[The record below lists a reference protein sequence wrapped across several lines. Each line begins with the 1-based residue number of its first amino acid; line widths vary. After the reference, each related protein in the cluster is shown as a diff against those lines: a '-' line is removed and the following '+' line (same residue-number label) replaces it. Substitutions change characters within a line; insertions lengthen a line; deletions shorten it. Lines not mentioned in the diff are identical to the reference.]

1 MLPRIISHRGKI
13 DLNSPEN
20 DLVGIQEAID
30 LGVDMVEF
38 DVRRTN
44 DDVLICHHDA
54 DINGSLISELSFKDV
69 NLLKGRVFE
78 LDEVIG
84 LCKGKIG
91 VNLEIKEEGFED
103 RIVKQ
108 LTNNFSYDNFYV
120 TSFSSS
126 IIRSIKALDSKI
138 TAGLLVGDAI
148 NYQVFY
154 KILKEAIFMTEFDNS
169 KADFISPF
177 YKIYEMGLIGKF
189 ESRGI
194 PIQLWTV
201 NDLNFLKD
209 LINSGIQSVVTDVSR
224 NFFQMRLDS
233 KDV

>member
-1 MLPRIISHRGKI
+1 MSPRLISHRGKI
-13 DLNSPEN
+13 DLDSPEN

-44 DDVLICHHDA
+44 DGILVCYHDA
-54 DINGSLISELSFKDV
+54 DINGTPISELSFKEV
-69 NLLKGRVFE
+69 NFAKKNISK
-78 LDEVIG
+78 LDEVIN
-84 LCKGKIG
+84 LCKDKIG

-103 RIVKQ
+103 RIVKL
-108 LTNNFSYDNFYV
+108 LTSNFSYEDFFV
-120 TSFSSS
+120 TSFSSLVVKK
-126 IIRSIKALDSKI
+126 IKTLDSKI

-154 KILKEAIFMTEFDNS
+154 NILKEALFMTEFYNS

-177 YKIYEMGLIGKF
+177 YKIYEMGLMKNF
-189 ESRGI
+189 EKVGI

-209 LINSGIQSVVTDVSR
+209 LINSDIQSVVTDVSR
-224 NFFQMRLDS
+224 NYFQMHLNS